1 MSPHAGGRF
10 LIPSATGAQSGS
22 YQVVVTVVSTAVYDA
37 VADYS
42 IEDVVTY
49 QQRTTIDRDTTLM
62 LTLTDADRLDP
73 HALH

>member
-1 MSPHAGGRF
+1 M
-10 LIPSATGAQSGS
+10 IPAATGAQSGS

-49 QQRTTIDRDTTLM
+49 QQRTTIDRDATLM